1 MRSGRHVSVSHIL
14 VNNVLTLKVL
24 GNVFPYY
31 LRSLPNI
38 TVLQSLMDKDLSIAC
53 YAKVLLTNNGYRSVL
68 MLIRIMM
75 PPPSSQ
81 TTPT

>member
-1 MRSGRHVSVSHIL
+1 MRSGRHVSVSRCL
-14 VNNVLTLKVL
+14 VINLLILKVL

-38 TVLQSLMDKDLSIAC
+38 TVLQSLMDKDLTIAC
-53 YAKVLLTNNGYRSVL
+53 YAKVLLTNKRYRSVIVS
-68 MLIRIMM
+68 IRTMM

>member
-1 MRSGRHVSVSHIL
+1 MSPSQDTSDKL
-14 VNNVLTLKVL
+14 FL

-53 YAKVLLTNNGYRSVL
+53 YAKVRF
-68 MLIRIMM
+68 
-75 PPPSSQ
+75 SSDGNIDEMAIFDIYI
-81 TTPT
+81 